1 MKQLRHADI
10 DSPHAWMTVVTAFM
24 SCFTLFG
31 VAYSFGAF
39 FRPMGREFGASRMPT
54 AAVFSI
60 TAGIYNALGAPAGH
74 LSDRYGPRPVLLTAA
89 FFMGTGL
96 ILTSRIDRLW
106 VGYLTYGVGVGLG
119 GACCYVPMVSVVGGW
134 FARWRNTALGISVAG
149 IGCGTLAMA
158 PLAAA
163 LIDRYGWRE
172 TYIIFG
178 VASAIILVLCALV
191 VEPPP
196 IHLHAARPRL
206 SAAVRTP
213 SFAMLWISSLLS
225 SIAIYVPFVY
235 LPEFAQHQGVTRI
248 AAATL
253 VGIIGGASAVGR
265 MGLGVLADRTGIMWL
280 YKLCTLALGLSYALW
295 ILTSGFGWLLV
306 FALTMGTA
314 YGGLVAL
321 APAVVAE
328 MFGVQG
334 LGAMLGTLYT
344 SSAISA
350 LVGPPL
356 AGLVIDRS
364 GNYLWAAA
372 FPGSA
377 CVAGFFIIIPL
388 RRASGAGAR
397 PGRLTSCLAPKLQQ
411 TDGCA
416 RSRARI
422 RPPSLASGS
431 GRAPHISTRSVA
443 APPSPSRLFE
453 MLAQKSRDI
462 ELVVVFAE
470 LTRLGSECRIRICTA
485 PFEGRDV
492 EAIVDDHPHPAY
504 GLAGERPLLR
514 RRRR

>member
-1 MKQLRHADI
+1 MQQPRSAEI
-10 DSPHAWMTVVTAFM
+10 DSPRAWITVATAFM

-39 FRPMGREFGASRMPT
+39 FRPMGLEFGASRMPT

-74 LSDRYGPRPVLLTAA
+74 LSDRYGPRPVLLAAA
-89 FFMGTGL
+89 FFIGTGL

-106 VGYLTYGVGVGLG
+106 MGYLTYGLGVGLG

-158 PLAAA
+158 PVAAA
-163 LIDRYGWRE
+163 LIERYGWRE
-172 TYIIFG
+172 TYVILG
-178 VASAIILVLCALV
+178 VASAIILVICALM

-196 IHLHAARPRL
+196 IHLHAARPHL
-206 SAAVRTP
+206 SAAVLTP
-213 SFAMLWISSLLS
+213 NFAMLWVSLLLS

-235 LPEFAQHQGVTRI
+235 LPEFAQHQGVSRV

-253 VGIIGGASAVGR
+253 VGIIGGASVVGR
-265 MGLGVLADRTGIMWL
+265 MGLGVMADRIGIMWL

-295 ILTSGFGWLLV
+295 IVNTGYVWLLV
-306 FALTMGTA
+306 FALAMGGA
-314 YGGLVAL
+314 YGGVVAL

-328 MFGVQG
+328 LFGVQG

-364 GNYLWAAA
+364 GSYLWAAA
-372 FPGSA
+372 FAGCA
-377 CVAGFFIIIPL
+377 CVAGFFIILPL
-388 RRASGAGAR
+388 R
-397 PGRLTSCLAPKLQQ
+397 T
-411 TDGCA
+411 A
-416 RSRARI
+416 RS
-422 RPPSLASGS
+422 
-431 GRAPHISTRSVA
+431 
-443 APPSPSRLFE
+443 
-453 MLAQKSRDI
+453 
-462 ELVVVFAE
+462 ELE
-470 LTRLGSECRIRICTA
+470 L
-485 PFEGRDV
+485 
-492 EAIVDDHPHPAY
+492 
-504 GLAGERPLLR
+504 GLAEID
-514 RRRR
+514 